1 LFKQLYKLK
10 EDGSDCPVHRA
21 HEAVQQRLHQI
32 GQEVHKARQK
42 RIPEDCDRDRHRV
55 RHHGLHRVLR
65 EANSHSHQ
73 QHHRR
78 SITDNFSAKSL
89 TKTCSVF

>member
-1 LFKQLYKLK
+1 MDQIAQYILPMRQFSKDSTY
-10 EDGSDCPVHRA
+10 
-21 HEAVQQRLHQI
+21 QI

-42 RIPEDCDRDRHRV
+42 RIPEDCDRDRNRV

-65 EANSHSHQ
+65 EANSQSHQ

-78 SITDNFSAKSL
+78 SITDNF
-89 TKTCSVF
+89 